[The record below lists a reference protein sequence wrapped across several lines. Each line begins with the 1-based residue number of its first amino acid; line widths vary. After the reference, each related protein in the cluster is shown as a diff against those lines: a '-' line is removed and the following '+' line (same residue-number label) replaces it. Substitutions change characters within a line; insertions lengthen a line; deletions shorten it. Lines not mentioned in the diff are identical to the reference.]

1 MYAVSTRNS
10 ALEKNANP
18 PCPLFLRRTDFIRKK
33 VCPKEGTRVR
43 IPGVYHITTW
53 YGAVGH

>member
-1 MYAVSTRNS
+1 MAKVVYHDQRESGSER
-10 ALEKNANP
+10 
-18 PCPLFLRRTDFIRKK
+18 LFLLLLLRRTDFIRKK